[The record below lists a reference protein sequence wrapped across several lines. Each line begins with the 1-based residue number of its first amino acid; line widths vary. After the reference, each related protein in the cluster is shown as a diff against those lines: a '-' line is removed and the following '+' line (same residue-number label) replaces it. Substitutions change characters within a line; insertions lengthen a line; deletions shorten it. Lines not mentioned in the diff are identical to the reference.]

1 MKQKSLFIES
11 EIGRRI
17 KASRINKKFTL
28 EQLANLTGFTKG
40 YLSRIEK
47 SEKSPPLATLGII
60 ARALGITISFL
71 VGEEEQQTSI
81 GIVKKGERPLFARK
95 GTAFE
100 YSYEAVAH
108 TYPNKKMEP
117 FILTLPLKPK
127 KKTIAQHEGEELLF
141 VLEGT
146 MKFLHGNRE
155 YIVEEGDCIYFDSG
169 IPHFGESLGRKE
181 AKCFMVIYTPPAEE
195 GRFNS
200 RSSKTSTISASF
212 EPVSWDPASP
222 KPH

>member
-1 MKQKSLFIES
+1 MKHKSLYNES
-11 EIGRRI
+11 EICRRI

-28 EQLANLTGFTKG
+28 EQLAKQTGFTKG

-47 SEKSPPLATLGII
+47 SEKSPPISTLGII
-60 ARALGITISFL
+60 ARVLGITISFL

-81 GIVKKGERPLFARK
+81 GIVKKGERPLIARR

-100 YSYEAVAH
+100 YSYEAVAQ
-108 TYPNKKMEP
+108 TFPNKKMEP

-127 KKTIAQHEGEELLF
+127 KKMIAQHEGEEILF

-155 YIVEEGDCIYFDSG
+155 YLIEEGDCIYFDSSF
-169 IPHFGESLGRKE
+169 PHFGESVGRKE
-181 AKCFMVIYTPPAEE
+181 AKCFMVIYTPTAEE
-195 GRFNS
+195 GRLNS
-200 RSSKTSTISASF
+200 LSFKTSTIGVRENF
-212 EPVSWDPASP
+212 
-222 KPH
+222 